1 MAFSVAQRPPVKASG
16 KQFIEFLIA
25 RGRIR
30 PGFRSVLRN
39 RDLPQVNQYL
49 ISKNLVGKEELQK
62 LYADYYGLPYITL
75 SDTPLRKEVI
85 NFIPEEVAR
94 KYQVIAYGL
103 NGKDINIAIGRPAML
118 QQTAP
123 GALLKLRQQK
133 GLDIHLAITEPAQ
146 VRAVIDKAYGSRP
159 LPDLGQ
165 LKTSKDEKKEDQE
178 HHRQSAPVK
187 ALNKR
192 DLIKEV
198 DPRQKTVD
206 LTSLKV
212 PPEILARIPFQ
223 VAKKYKIIVFGS
235 NMHRGKYE
243 PPLIQ
248 IGVVNPDNFHTKEIL
263 AYIAQKNKVLVD
275 SYLITEDSWRA
286 ALDRY
291 PKTSERTGDIKV
303 APEAKIKTDAE
314 PIRPKSKSIPSIS
327 PPPAVPPPKKIEP
340 SPGPK
345 TEKILK
351 PAETDIARPAISVST
366 IPSEG
371 LVLSEGDIINK
382 PSNETDIKDSDAENP
397 FADQDLDKLL
407 KSPVESPQALA
418 EVIKRGVIPE
428 IISALLFLAI
438 RMKASDIH
446 IESQKKIVRFR
457 YRIDGILHDIIST
470 PHFMHAPLISRI
482 KILSKMKIDEQR
494 VPQDGRF
501 DVIINKRQVDL
512 RVSTLPTIYGEKIVM
527 RLLDKSSALRSLEQL
542 GVTESNFDKLIE
554 SIDKPYGII
563 LSTGPTGSGKTTTL
577 YAILN
582 RISKPGVN
590 IVTLEDPVEYELP
603 GVNQSQVMPQIGFS
617 FAEGLRSVLR
627 QDPNIIMVGEIRDLE
642 TAAMATHSALTGHL
656 VLSTLHTNDATGA
669 LPRLINMGVE
679 PFLITSSINAV
690 VGQRLVRKVCDNCRE
705 KAEIPPAVKT
715 YVKGELAR
723 IPSGQLKELDLEQL
737 VFYKGGGCDNC
748 TNGYSGRIGI
758 FEVMVMSGQIED
770 LAIKKA
776 PASEIREAAVKDGM
790 ITMLQDGLVK
800 ALKGI
805 TTVDEV
811 MRVTTSSIKDAP
823 QE

>member
-1 MAFSVAQRPPVKASG
+1 MALRVSQRPPTRASG
-16 KQFIEFLIA
+16 KQFIEFLITK
-25 RGRIR
+25 GRIR

-39 RDLPQVNQYL
+39 RDLRQVDQYL
-49 ISKNLVGKEELQK
+49 ISKNLIRKEELPK
-62 LYADYYGLPYITL
+62 LYADYYGLPFITL
-75 SDTPLRKEVI
+75 TNTPLKKEVM
-85 NFIPEEVAR
+85 NFIPEEIAR

-103 NGKDINIAIGRPAML
+103 DGKDINIAVGRPSML

-133 GLDIHLAITEPAQ
+133 GLDIHLAIAEPAE
-146 VRAVIDKAYGSRP
+146 VRAIIDKAYKVNDANKIEPQQHTAPHKEES
-159 LPDLGQ
+159 
-165 LKTSKDEKKEDQE
+165 KTS
-178 HHRQSAPVK
+178 HVRS
-187 ALNKR
+187 LNKR

-198 DPRQKTVD
+198 DPRQKTVN
-206 LTSLKV
+206 LTSLKIPHDV
-212 PPEILARIPFQ
+212 LSRIPFP

-235 NMHRGKYE
+235 NSRRGKYE

-248 IGVVNPDNFHTKEIL
+248 IGVVDINNIHTKEIL

-275 SYLITEDSWRA
+275 TYIITEESWENALSNYPGVSDKEINNKPPQAVDSK
-286 ALDRY
+286 LNI
-291 PKTSERTGDIKV
+291 PKQSGLPNT
-303 APEAKIKTDAE
+303 
-314 PIRPKSKSIPSIS
+314 
-327 PPPAVPPPKKIEP
+327 PPPPMPEPKKIEP
-340 SPGPK
+340 
-345 TEKILK
+345 TVK
-351 PAETDIARPAISVST
+351 PDIVPEQKKEERAPSKQN
-366 IPSEG
+366 IPVPEEG
-371 LVLSEGDIINK
+371 VVLSEGDIINK
-382 PSNETDIKDSDAENP
+382 PTNESDIETSDAENP
-397 FADQDLDKLL
+397 LSDRNLDKLL
-407 KSPVESPQALA
+407 KGPINNTAALV

-438 RMKASDIH
+438 KMKASDIH
-446 IESQKKIVRFR
+446 IESQKKLVRFR

-501 DVIINKRQVDL
+501 DVTIDKRQVDL
-512 RVSTLPTIYGEKIVM
+512 RVSTLPTIFGEKIVM
-527 RLLDKSSALRSLEQL
+527 RLLDKTSALRSLEQL
-542 GVTESNFDKLIE
+542 GVTESNFDRVIE
-554 SIDKPYGII
+554 NINKPYGII

-590 IVTLEDPVEYELP
+590 IVTLEDPVEYELQ
-603 GVNQSQVMPQIGFS
+603 GINQSQVKPQIGFT
-617 FAEGLRSVLR
+617 FADGLRSVLR
-627 QDPNIIMVGEIRDLE
+627 QDPNVIMVGEIRDLE

-690 VGQRLVRKVCDNCRE
+690 VGQRLVRKICDDCRQ
-705 KAEIPPAVKT
+705 KAEIPSAVKK
-715 YVKGELAR
+715 YANEELAKV
-723 IPSGQLKELDLEQL
+723 PSGQLKKLDLEQL

-748 TNGYSGRIGI
+748 TNGYRGRIGI
-758 FEVMVMSGQIED
+758 FEVMVMSDEIED
-770 LAIKKA
+770 LAVKKS
-776 PASEIREAAVKDGM
+776 PASEIREAAIKSGM
-790 ITMLQDGLVK
+790 ITMIQDGLIK

-811 MRVTTSSIKDAP
+811 IRVTTASIKDAP